1 MSRPSGHATDT
12 EPLEPL
18 EYAQLM
24 PKLPKHWQIFYE
36 IMWQTGAR
44 VGEVFHLFK
53 RDIENGGV
61 WITSE
66 KRSDKLRE
74 FVPLTPDFYRTLQ
87 DLADKRREAH
97 LFPYTPQAA
106 WLALRKA
113 AKDAGVRADTIHPH
127 LFRHAMGHRA
137 YRQTHDIVLVSH
149 MLRHKDLSSTQRYIK
164 PTIAELRDAFRNINK
179 SS

>member
-1 MSRPSGHATDT
+1 MSRLPGRVTDT
-12 EPLEPL
+12 QRLEPL
-18 EYAQLM
+18 EYRLVMA
-24 PKLPKHWQIFYE
+24 KLPKHWQIFYE

-44 VGEVFHLFK
+44 VGEVLRLSK
-53 RDIENGGV
+53 RDIENCGV

-87 DLADKRREAH
+87 ALAGKRREAH

-113 AKDAGVRADTIHPH
+113 GKDAGVRADTIHSNLMISPERR
-127 LFRHAMGHRA
+127 LSKR
-137 YRQTHDIVLVSH
+137 VSR
-149 MLRHKDLSSTQRYIK
+149 LKRQRYTK
-164 PTIAELRDAFRNINK
+164 PTIAEVRDAFRNVNK
-179 SS
+179 SG